1 MIVTN
6 DRPQGGSV
14 YKPGRIELMLNRHG
28 KTNDMLG
35 VLEPMEESDSD
46 GNGLNVSASF
56 TLAFT
61 KSQTD
66 AQNLILIKQNMN
78 MSPLL
83 YFYAIADSKTIDSTF
98 PAGNYI

>member
-1 MIVTN
+1 
-6 DRPQGGSV
+6 
-14 YKPGRIELMLNRHG
+14 
-28 KTNDMLG
+28 
-35 VLEPMEESDSD
+35 MEESDSD

-83 YFYAIADSKTIDSTF
+83 YFYAIADSKTIDSTL